1 MASLIHCAKK
11 LLPDDIFNHLDDFSQ
26 RNVIDNHKSQLIYKI
41 LHKYFDIRL
50 YHESK
55 IFQNSTKRIRTF
67 HNRLI
72 IFANQ

>member
-41 LHKYFDIRL
+41 LHKYFDI
-50 YHESK
+50 E
-55 IFQNSTKRIRTF
+55 
-67 HNRLI
+67 
-72 IFANQ
+72 